1 MVRSFRQEYFYVD
14 ILDAACGYG
23 ASLEFYFMRWL
34 PPVQPWIIRM
44 LVWRFLFCDF
54 ARQIRQGLIRFPRF
68 GRKS

>member
-1 MVRSFRQEYFYVD
+1 
-14 ILDAACGYG
+14 
-23 ASLEFYFMRWL
+23 MRWL

-68 GRKS
+68 GRKSWGLLQKSELSKAMFSSM